1 MGRGVGSADDWGE
14 GGAGCGLVALVGHL
28 DLLLLELKSAL
39 IPPSPARDPIFPS
52 CAGIS
57 TAAGVPDFRS
67 GMGTVLATGPG
78 AWELAAHKAA
88 RPTAAKTTSTLQ
100 VGWYL
105 GLSGFHTRCS

>member
-1 MGRGVGSADDWGE
+1 MR
-14 GGAGCGLVALVGHL
+14 
-28 DLLLLELKSAL
+28 
-39 IPPSPARDPIFPS
+39 IPILPSPACSLVLPL

-105 GLSGFHTRCS
+105 GLLGFHTRCS